1 LTEYTDVLHKLAD
14 QLLEKETILGAEMD
28 ELIRQVRP
36 GIQLPEK
43 PGDKEEP
50 HDATAAAADATVNQP
65 DDSQS
70 DPSQETDTEEDA
82 GPQ

>member
-1 LTEYTDVLHKLAD
+1 
-14 QLLEKETILGAEMD
+14 MD

-43 PGDKEEP
+43 PDGDKEEP
-50 HDATAAAADATVNQP
+50 HDATAEAADATVNQP